1 MVVKRGD
8 GSDWFIVWVVL
19 VVLIVVLLMVV
30 VMVGGGDGCCDGC
43 CHGGVSLCDCGR
55 SVYFLNFCHD
65 HGI

>member
-1 MVVKRGD
+1 M
-8 GSDWFIVWVVL
+8 
-19 VVLIVVLLMVV
+19 VLIVVLLMVV

-43 CHGGVSLCDCGR
+43 CDGGDSLCDCGR